1 MDADTE
7 EDTMRIAVA
16 ANGNDLLSA
25 VDDRFGRA
33 PWFLIVDTE
42 TGDVEAIE
50 NDGSSQM
57 SGAGPKA
64 AQMIASR
71 EVDCLVAGHCGPNA
85 FAALAAHGIEVVV
98 APKTSVAD
106 AIEEV
111 KSGKLKPATQP
122 DVKGRWS

>member
-1 MDADTE
+1 
-7 EDTMRIAVA
+7 MRIAVA
-16 ANGNDLLSA
+16 ASGKELTSA

-33 PWFLIVDTE
+33 PWFLIVDTS

-50 NDGSSQM
+50 NDGAGQM

-85 FAALAAHGIEVVV
+85 FAALAAHGIDVFV
-98 APKTSVAD
+98 APKATAAD
-106 AIEEV
+106 AIEDV
-111 KSGKLKPATQP
+111 KAGKLTRASQA
-122 DVKGRWS
+122 DVKGRW

>member
-1 MDADTE
+1 
-7 EDTMRIAVA
+7 MRIAVA
-16 ANGNDLLSA
+16 ASGKELTSE

-33 PWFLIVDTE
+33 PWFLIVDTA
-42 TGDVEAIE
+42 TGDVEAIQ
-50 NDGSSQM
+50 NDGAAQT

-85 FAALAAHGIEVVV
+85 FAALAAHGISVIV

-106 AIEEV
+106 AIEEI
-111 KSGKLKPATQP
+111 KSGRLTPAAQA
-122 DVKGRWS
+122 DVKGHWS